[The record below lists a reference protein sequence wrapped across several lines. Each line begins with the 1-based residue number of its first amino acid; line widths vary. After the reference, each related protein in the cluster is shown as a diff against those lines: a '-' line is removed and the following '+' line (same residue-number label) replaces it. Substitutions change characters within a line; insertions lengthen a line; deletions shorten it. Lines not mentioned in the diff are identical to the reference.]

1 MITEDTN
8 LNLQEEANKLVH
20 HLIEGEACASNHLA
34 RLIESDNKGVFVPY
48 AEALAARLRDHLH
61 RFAEL
66 GETDPEVTLEDEVYR
81 LLKMAAVDW
90 DGLPC
95 NGRPGE
101 EA

>member
-1 MITEDTN
+1 MITGDTKID
-8 LNLQEEANKLVH
+8 LQEEANKLVH
-20 HLIEGEACASNHLA
+20 HMSTGETCASNHLA
-34 RLIESDNKGVFVPY
+34 RLIESDHKGTLVPY

-66 GETDPEVTLEDEVYR
+66 GETDPEVTLEDEVYQ
-81 LLKMAAVDW
+81 LLKKAAIDW

-95 NGRPGE
+95 TGRPGE